1 LPISFQ
7 LAGRYGED
15 ETLFRLAAQYE
26 AAASFADH
34 GPALAEQM

>member
-7 LAGRYGED
+7 LVGRYGED
-15 ETLFRLAAQYE
+15 EALFRLATQYE
-26 AAASFADH
+26 AAAPFADH